1 RGGRDSI
8 AWMGRGMWLG
18 GVVGYA
24 LVVEPFLRLTD
35 QTFLWSVGFYL
46 LIALI
51 AACGLLSWRA
61 GDRPLEPVTSETTT
75 VPSWRDAAVWVALAA
90 GPARLPGAGTPPLSA
105 HIPGVPL
112 LWVIPLSLYLLTFV
126 VAFARRQIIPHTVVM
141 LLQPIVV
148 FILVVQTLFYPFERI
163 PTVVAVHLLVFFVSA
178 LMCHGELA
186 RRRPAP

>member
-90 GPARLPGAGTPPLSA
+90 GPARPPGSVTPHHSA
-105 HIPGVPL
+105 AHPVGPVL
-112 LWVIPLSLYLLTFV
+112 LGHPLSLSPLPLL
-126 VAFARRQIIPHTVVM
+126 
-141 LLQPIVV
+141 
-148 FILVVQTLFYPFERI
+148 
-163 PTVVAVHLLVFFVSA
+163 
-178 LMCHGELA
+178 
-186 RRRPAP
+186 